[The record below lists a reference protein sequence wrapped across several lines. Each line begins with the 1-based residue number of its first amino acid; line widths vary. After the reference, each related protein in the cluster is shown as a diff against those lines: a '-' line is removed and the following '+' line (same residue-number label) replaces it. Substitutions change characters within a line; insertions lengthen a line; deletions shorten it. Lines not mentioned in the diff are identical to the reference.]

1 MALPAIQLRRLVDDL
16 GTTLLE
22 VIETPGSL
30 DAEVTGV
37 AIFDAHDD
45 LLISPG
51 ELVLGVGVASQAEMT
66 ALIERLGKLRAAA
79 LLVKAPQE
87 ISPGLR
93 EAVRAHGVAL
103 LGLTRAASWFQI
115 AVLLRTLLDRWTAIS
130 ADDLAGSPAGD
141 LFAFA
146 NAISALVDAPVTVED
161 RSSRVLAFSGRQ
173 EEADTG
179 RIETILGRQV
189 PHRYRQMLEERGIFR
204 ELYRS
209 RRPVYMPGL
218 DSQMLP
224 RVAVAVHA
232 GQEVLGS
239 LWVAVQGPLSDERM
253 QALSEA
259 AGLAALH
266 MLHQRN
272 STDLARQLGADLLES
287 VLAGGSAAHQAAIR
301 LGLPAGPLCV
311 LACQPLGV
319 RGAGH
324 EAASQR
330 LADALTLHL
339 GAIHADAVI
348 ARIGRL
354 VYAVVPAGD
363 CDPAQAAERIC
374 ALADSFV
381 ARIGSRDPVVIGV
394 GGPAQSLPGLSRAR
408 AEAERTVRVLRDTS
422 PDGRAARLDDV
433 YLEAVL
439 DRLGEI
445 LDDDDARSYGPIAR
459 LIGYDAENGTELTG
473 SLHAYL
479 EAFGDVSQAAAAV
492 HVHPNTFR
500 YRLRRIWEVSGL
512 DLEDSRARLAA
523 LVQLSATRRPHGRGP
538 QDARRQASAAPRS
551 IVGSDEPRS
560 LRSAIAT

>member
-1 MALPAIQLRRLVDDL
+1 MSLPGIQLQRLVDDL
-16 GTTLLE
+16 GVTLLE
-22 VIETPGSL
+22 VIEAPGPL
-30 DAEVTGV
+30 DAEVTGA

-51 ELVLGVGVASQAEMT
+51 ELLLGVGVATEAEMT
-66 ALIERLGKLRAAA
+66 ALIGRLGKLRAAA
-79 LLVKAPQE
+79 LVVKAPTE
-87 ISPGLR
+87 VSAGLR
-93 EAVRAHGVAL
+93 DAVRVHGVPL
-103 LGLTRAASWFQI
+103 LGLTRAASWFQV

-173 EEADTG
+173 EEADTS
-179 RIETILGRQV
+179 RFETILGRQV
-189 PHRYRQMLEERGIFR
+189 PQRYRQMLEERGIFR
-204 ELYRS
+204 ELYRN

-239 LWVAVQGPLSDERM
+239 LWVAVKGPLSDERM
-253 QALSEA
+253 QALTEA
-259 AGLAALH
+259 AGLGALH

-272 STDLARQLGADLLES
+272 STDLVRQLGADLLES
-287 VLAGGSAAHQAAIR
+287 VLAGGTAAHQAAIR

-319 RGAGH
+319 RGAGL

-339 GAIHADAVI
+339 AAIHNDAVI

-354 VYAVVPAGD
+354 VYAVVPAGH
-363 CDPAQAAERIC
+363 CDPAQAAQRIC
-374 ALADSFV
+374 ALAASFV

-394 GGPAQSLPGLSRAR
+394 GGPAQSLPGLARAR
-408 AEAERTVRVLRDTS
+408 TEAERTVRVLRDTS
-422 PDGRAARLDDV
+422 PCGRAARLDDV

-439 DRLGEI
+439 DRLGEV
-445 LDDDDARSYGPIAR
+445 LDDDNGSYGPIAR
-459 LIGYDAENGTELTG
+459 LISYDAENGTELTG
-473 SLHAYL
+473 SLRAYL
-479 EAFGDVSQAAAAV
+479 EAFGDVGHAAAAV
-492 HVHPNTFR
+492 HVHSNTFR
-500 YRLRRIWEVSGL
+500 YRLRRISEVSGL

-523 LVQLSATRRPHGRGP
+523 LVQLSATRRPHRRGP
-538 QDARRQASAAPRS
+538 QETGR
-551 IVGSDEPRS
+551 
-560 LRSAIAT
+560 

>member
-1 MALPAIQLRRLVDDL
+1 MTLPGIQLQRLVDDL

-22 VIETPGSL
+22 VIETPGPL
-30 DAEVTGV
+30 DAEVSGV

-51 ELVLGVGVASQAEMT
+51 EVLLGVGVATEAEMT

-79 LLVKAPQE
+79 LVVKAPE
-87 ISPGLR
+87 AVSAGLR
-93 EAVRAHGVAL
+93 ETVRVHGVAL
-103 LGLTRAASWFQI
+103 LGLTRAASWFQVT
-115 AVLLRTLLDRWTAIS
+115 VLLRTLLDRWTAIS

-146 NAISALVDAPVTVED
+146 NAISALVDGPVTVED
-161 RSSRVLAFSGRQ
+161 RSSRVLAFSGGQ

-189 PHRYRQMLEERGIFR
+189 PQRYRQMLEERGIFR

-209 RRPVYMPGL
+209 KRPVYMPGL
-218 DSQMLP
+218 DAQMLP

-239 LWVAVQGPLSDERM
+239 LWVAVKGPLSDERM
-253 QALSEA
+253 QALTEA

-272 STDLARQLGADLLES
+272 STDLVRQLSADLVES
-287 VLAGGSAAHQAAIR
+287 VLAGGAAAHRAAIR
-301 LGLPAGPLCV
+301 LGLPTGPLCV

-319 RGAGH
+319 HGAGL
-324 EAASQR
+324 ESASQR

-339 GAIHADAVI
+339 GAIHAGAVI
-348 ARIGRL
+348 ARIGHL
-354 VYAVVPAGD
+354 VYAVVPAGH
-363 CDPAQAAERIC
+363 CDPDEAAQRIC
-374 ALADSFV
+374 SLAASFV
-381 ARIGSRDPVVIGV
+381 TRIGSREPVVIGV
-394 GGPAQSLPGLSRAR
+394 GGPAQSLPGLERAR

-422 PDGRAARLDDV
+422 PCGRAARLDDV

-439 DRLGEI
+439 DRLGEV
-445 LDDDDARSYGPIAR
+445 LDEDDNRSYGPIAR
-459 LIGYDAENGTELTG
+459 LIGYDTENGTELTA
-473 SLHAYL
+473 SLRAYL
-479 EAFGDVSQAAAAV
+479 EELGDVSQAAAAV

-512 DLEDSRARLAA
+512 DLDDSRARLAA
-523 LVQLSATRRPHGRGP
+523 LLQLSAIRRPPG
-538 QDARRQASAAPRS
+538 
-551 IVGSDEPRS
+551 
-560 LRSAIAT
+560 

>member
-1 MALPAIQLRRLVDDL
+1 MALPGIQLRRLVDDL

-22 VIETPGSL
+22 VIETPGPL

-45 LLISPG
+45 LLVSPG
-51 ELVLGVGVASQAEMT
+51 ELLLGVGVATESEMT
-66 ALIERLGKLRAAA
+66 ALIERLGKVRAAA
-79 LLVKAPQE
+79 LVVKAPE
-87 ISPGLR
+87 AVSAGLR
-93 EAVRAHGVAL
+93 ETVRVHGVPL
-103 LGLTRAASWFQI
+103 LGLTRAASWFQVT
-115 AVLLRTLLDRWTAIS
+115 VLLRTLLDRWTAIS
-130 ADDLAGSPAGD
+130 DDDLAGSPAGD

-146 NAISALVDAPVTVED
+146 NAISALVDGPVTVED
-161 RSSRVLAFSGRQ
+161 RSSRVLAFSGGQ

-189 PHRYRQMLEERGIFR
+189 PQRYRQMLEERGIFR

-239 LWVAVQGPLSDERM
+239 LWVAVKGPLSDERM
-253 QALSEA
+253 QALIEA

-272 STDLARQLGADLLES
+272 STDLVRQLSADLVES
-287 VLAGGSAAHQAAIR
+287 VLAGGAAAHQAAIR
-301 LGLPAGPLCV
+301 LGLPTGPLCV

-319 RGAGH
+319 QGAGL

-339 GAIHADAVI
+339 GAIHAGAVI

-354 VYAVVPAGD
+354 VYAVVPAGH
-363 CDPAQAAERIC
+363 CDPDEAAQRIC
-374 ALADSFV
+374 SLAASFV

-394 GGPAQSLPGLSRAR
+394 GGPAQSLPGLERAR

-422 PDGRAARLDDV
+422 PCGRAARLDDV

-439 DRLGEI
+439 DRLGEV
-445 LDDDDARSYGPIAR
+445 LDEDDNRSYGPIAR
-459 LIGYDAENGTELTG
+459 LISYDAENGTELTG
-473 SLHAYL
+473 SLRAYL
-479 EAFGDVSQAAAAV
+479 EELGDVSHAAAAV

-512 DLEDSRARLAA
+512 DLDDSRARLAA
-523 LVQLSATRRPHGRGP
+523 LVQLSAIRRPPG
-538 QDARRQASAAPRS
+538 
-551 IVGSDEPRS
+551 
-560 LRSAIAT
+560 